1 MHINYLCVQSHP
13 CTCDVSSL
21 QLSDEAIEQ
30 YESTHREQEHKMRAF
45 FQLKALLAPCI
56 EALVLLDRLLYLLE
70 QVSGALWCKPHIPTA
85 HWLMVS
91 RFSQF

>member
-1 MHINYLCVQSHP
+1 
-13 CTCDVSSL
+13 
-21 QLSDEAIEQ
+21 
-30 YESTHREQEHKMRAF
+30 MRAF

-91 RFSQF
+91 RFSQFLFQLYYILIYYFYY